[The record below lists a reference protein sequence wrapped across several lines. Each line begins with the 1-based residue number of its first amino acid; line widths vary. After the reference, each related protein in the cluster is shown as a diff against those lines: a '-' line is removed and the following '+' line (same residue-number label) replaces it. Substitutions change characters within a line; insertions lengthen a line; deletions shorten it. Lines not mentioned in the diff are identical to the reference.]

1 MKNLKL
7 RTKMWLLTIIVLLSL
22 LSVGISGT
30 ITGQQLAG
38 RSKDIYQ
45 HNLLP
50 AQWISQI
57 RLNNEMIKSDVLA
70 LLLTEDLATNDKLTK
85 DIEAKIAGN
94 DEATKKLKQLSF
106 GNAVIPQ
113 KLNEYEALLPEY
125 RAKRE
130 QIIVFGK
137 ANQNTQAYKLYS
149 GEFNTLNDKMYGLL
163 NDIGSQLQQDAEN
176 TYEAATSQADKAR
189 NTNIIL
195 IVVYVLISIA
205 ASRLILGLI
214 TKPLAELRNLMSRA
228 EKGDLTAMASYSS
241 RDEIGQIIQSYN
253 TMMESLRRML
263 HSVSESA
270 ETLSAS
276 SEQMSASAEQTS
288 LASNLIASTA
298 TELASGFEIQVNAIA
313 ETHASVQAMAEDIG
327 SVQKG
332 TGQMSELM
340 ALASDSADR
349 GAEKVAWVSEQMT
362 EINTSMIQSQD
373 TIDSLARLSGQ
384 ISEIITTI
392 NDIAGQTNLLS
403 LNASI
408 EAARAG
414 EAGRGF
420 AVVAGEIRKLSEETA
435 KSSLHITDIITQIQQ
450 QTRVAVESMDG
461 GARLASEG
469 VEGSREIAEAFG
481 QIVGSIQDAI
491 HQMQKMNK
499 SVSHVSDECG
509 DLVEVMNMVNEV
521 TQKGAAGVED
531 VSASSQEQ
539 MSAMEEM
546 SNSARYVATVAEE
559 LQKDLS
565 EFKL

>member
-7 RTKMWLLTIIVLLSL
+7 RTKFLLLTIIVLLSL

-30 ITGQQLAG
+30 LTGQQLAG

-50 AQWISQI
+50 AQWVSQI
-57 RLNNEMIKSDVLA
+57 RMNNEMIKSDVLA
-70 LLLTEDLATNDKLTK
+70 LLLTEDLATNDKLTN
-85 DIEAKIAGN
+85 DIEAKKAGN
-94 DEATKKLKQLSF
+94 DEATKKLKQIGFEDAIIS
-106 GNAVIPQ
+106 Q
-113 KLNEYEALLPEY
+113 KLKDYEALLPEY
-125 RAKRE
+125 RTQRE

-149 GEFNTLNDKMYGLL
+149 GEFSELNDKMFGLL

-176 TYEAATSQADKAR
+176 TYQAASSQADQAR
-189 NTNIIL
+189 NINIIM
-195 IVVYVLISIA
+195 IAVYVLISMA

-228 EKGDLTAMASYSS
+228 EKGDLTAMSSYSS

-253 TMMESLRRML
+253 AMMESLRRML

-276 SEQMSASAEQTS
+276 SEQMSASSEQTS

-298 TELASGFEIQVNAIA
+298 SELATGFEVQVNAIA
-313 ETHASVQAMAEDIG
+313 ETNASVQAMAEDID
-327 SVQKG
+327 SVQTG

-340 ALASDSADR
+340 ALASNSADR

-362 EINTSMIQSQD
+362 EINTSMTQSQD
-373 TIDSLARLSGQ
+373 TIVSLARLSDQ

-392 NDIAGQTNLLS
+392 NGIAGQTSLLS

-435 KSSLHITDIITQIQQ
+435 SSSLHITDIITQIQQ
-450 QTRVAVESMDG
+450 QTREAVESMAG

-481 QIVGSIQDAI
+481 QIVVSIQDAVQ
-491 HQMQKMNK
+491 QMKKMNK
-499 SVSHVSDECG
+499 SVSHVSGECS
-509 DLVEVMNMVNEV
+509 DLVEVMSMVNDV
-521 TQKGAAGVED
+521 IQKGAAGVED

-546 SNSARYVATVAEE
+546 SSSARYVATVAEG
-559 LQKDLS
+559 LQKELS